1 MTRAELITS
10 LKREANNELKKNH
23 CRLSKEANVQIQ
35 ELITAGVGRM
45 ELKKG
50 DNGSQIAVA
59 QRNIRLICA
68 DMCKRTPKGKA
79 VLVSK
84 RMPGHGTLVV
94 RGMSGHGT
102 LVSRRESIHG
112 TLKVK
117 ADLIISDRVFIEAR
131 LSICPLWPFC

>member
-102 LVSRRESIHG
+102 L
-112 TLKVK
+112 KVK

>member
-45 ELKKG
+45 DLKKG

-84 RMPGHGTLVV
+84 RMPGYGTLVV
-94 RGMSGHGT
+94 RGMSGHGP
-102 LVSRRESIHG
+102 
-112 TLKVK
+112 LKVK

>member
-84 RMPGHGTLVV
+84 RMPGHGTLV
-94 RGMSGHGT
+94 
-102 LVSRRESIHG
+102 SRRESSHG
-112 TLKVK
+112 PLKVK

>member
-84 RMPGHGTLVV
+84 RMPGHGTLV
-94 RGMSGHGT
+94 
-102 LVSRRESIHG
+102 SRRESSHG
-112 TLKVK
+112 SLKEK

>member
-35 ELITAGVGRM
+35 ELITAGVSRM

-68 DMCKRTPKGKA
+68 DMCKRTLKGKA

-84 RMPGHGTLVV
+84 RMPGHGTLV
-94 RGMSGHGT
+94 
-102 LVSRRESIHG
+102 SRRESSHG
-112 TLKVK
+112 PLKVK

>member
-84 RMPGHGTLVV
+84 RM
-94 RGMSGHGT
+94 SGHGT
-102 LVSRRESIHG
+102 LVSRRESSHG
-112 TLKVK
+112 PLKVK

>member
-35 ELITAGVGRM
+35 ELITAGVSRM

-84 RMPGHGTLVV
+84 RMPGHGTLV
-94 RGMSGHGT
+94 
-102 LVSRRESIHG
+102 SRRESSHG
-112 TLKVK
+112 PLKVK